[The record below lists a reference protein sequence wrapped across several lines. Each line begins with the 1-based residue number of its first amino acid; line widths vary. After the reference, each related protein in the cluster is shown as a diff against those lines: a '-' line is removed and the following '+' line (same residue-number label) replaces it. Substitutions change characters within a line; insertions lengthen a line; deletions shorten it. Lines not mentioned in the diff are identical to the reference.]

1 MPAWAQTLVVLG
13 TVAGIV
19 VLGHF
24 VMRHVF
30 RAVARTRLRELF
42 TAAALLLV
50 IGIAILMTKVGLSP
64 ALGTF
69 VAGVVLAGSEYRH
82 ELESD
87 IDPFKGLLLG
97 LFFIAVGASI
107 DFRIVAA
114 GPGRILGLVVAIIA
128 MKIAV
133 VLVLARAFKLS
144 LDQGLIFA
152 FALSQVGEF
161 AFVLLSFS
169 TQHGVLRSESAGV
182 LAAAVALTMALT
194 PLLMLISERLILP
207 RVGTK
212 EAPDRESDTIEEDN
226 PVIIAGFGRFGQ
238 IVGRL
243 LRANGIGTTVLE
255 FDSDQVDIMRRFG
268 HKVYYG
274 DALRHDLLETA
285 GAGRAKLLIL
295 ATDVS
300 EKRLEIVHTVK
311 KHFPNLQIYA
321 RATSRVDAY
330 ELLDA
335 GVEHVYR
342 ETFGTSLRMGVDAL
356 RALGFRAH
364 RAQRA
369 GQAFQRHDER
379 ALRDMAEIRRR
390 KDGDWFQA
398 VRERG
403 QELERVLRA
412 DITDREYARDDA
424 WDNETLREDV
434 RKGTFVVPDDR

>member
-1 MPAWAQTLVVLG
+1 
-13 TVAGIV
+13 
-19 VLGHF
+19 
-24 VMRHVF
+24 
-30 RAVARTRLRELF
+30 
-42 TAAALLLV
+42 
-50 IGIAILMTKVGLSP
+50 MTKVGLSP

-114 GPGRILGLVVAIIA
+114 APGQVFGLVAAIILV
-128 MKIAV
+128 KIAV
-133 VLVLARAFKLS
+133 VLGLARAFKLS
-144 LDQGLIFA
+144 LDQSLIFA

-169 TQHGVLRSESAGV
+169 TQHGVLAGESAGA

-194 PLLMLISERLILP
+194 PLLMLASERLLLP

-212 EAPDRESDTIEEDN
+212 EAPERDPDAIEEKN

-243 LRANGIGTTVLE
+243 LRANGIGVTVLE
-255 FDSDQVDIMRRFG
+255 YDSDQVDIMRRFG
-268 HKVYYG
+268 HQVYFG

-285 GAGRAKLLIL
+285 GAGHAKLLVL
-295 ATDVS
+295 AIDEP
-300 EKRLEIVHTVK
+300 EKRLEVVHTVK
-311 KHFPNLQIYA
+311 KHFPQLKILA
-321 RATSRVDAY
+321 RASSRTDAY
-330 ELLDA
+330 ALMDA

-342 ETFGTSLRMGVDAL
+342 ETFGTSLRVGIDAL

-369 GQAFQRHDER
+369 AQAFQRHDEM
-379 ALRDMAEIRRR
+379 ALREMAEIRRA
-390 KDGDWFQA
+390 KDKDWFLA
-398 VRERG
+398 VRERAS
-403 QELERVLRA
+403 ELERVLRN
-412 DITDREYARDDA
+412 DLSEHREVRDDA

-434 RKGTFVVPDDR
+434 RRGTFVVPDDQ